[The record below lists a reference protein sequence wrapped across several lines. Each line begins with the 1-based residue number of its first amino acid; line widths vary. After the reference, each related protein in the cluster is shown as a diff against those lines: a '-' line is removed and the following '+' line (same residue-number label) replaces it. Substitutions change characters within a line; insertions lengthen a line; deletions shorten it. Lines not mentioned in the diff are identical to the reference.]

1 LTGLLNLKNLV
12 FTLFLKIIEMLS
24 TYHKALLSFFLVAFY
39 TTGFSQEDIENKYLN
54 VREKSA
60 FLFDQAGIASE
71 EMTKYDVKSYYLDV
85 SVNDTST
92 FIIGNVRIFSE
103 VVADGMSEF
112 VVELI
117 PDMTLDSVFVGQ
129 KKRTVVRDG
138 DLVKVS
144 LEIIPPVGT
153 NLEVRFFYHG
163 TAPMTGFFSGMSNKE
178 DGTWNKWVTYTLS
191 EPFSAKDWFPVKQDL
206 TDKIDSVKV
215 YITVPNGL
223 MAGSNGLL
231 QNIVDDGHGNTR
243 YEWESH
249 YPIDYYLISLAVS
262 DYQEYNVY
270 AHPEGYHDSILIQ
283 NFIYNDPDYLSQKKQ
298 EINETAALI
307 ELFSDKFSLY
317 PFHLEKY
324 GHCIAPMGGGME
336 HQTMTTLSSFSF
348 GLVAHELGHM
358 WFGDNVTCATWQ
370 DIWINEGFA
379 SYTEYVAEQNLRS
392 QEAAD
397 SWMENAHQL
406 AKGRPQ
412 GSVYIPF
419 EDAGNVY
426 RIFDYRLSYKKGA
439 SIIHMIRFELDND
452 TVFFNVLKEFKAQ
465 YGEDVATGLDF
476 KRVLEDVSG
485 KDFTTFF
492 DQWYFGK
499 GFPYFTLS
507 WKQLN
512 DSLLITSIQSAS
524 SNETPFFH
532 MPLELRIE
540 FAENDT
546 LIRIFQTEQV
556 QNFKIKID
564 DFVSNIIV
572 DPHKW
577 SLFELNSISYI
588 EDMPNG
594 NIPYK
599 VFPNPAS
606 DNINIDFYGKTAHRN
621 IKILNLAGKEVL
633 QLNSF
638 DPIVIINIRELASG
652 AYIIQVIEDKGS
664 WNSKLLKK

>member
-1 LTGLLNLKNLV
+1 MRKFVQTLLIL
-12 FTLFLKIIEMLS
+12 LFIVG
-24 TYHKALLSFFLVAFY
+24 H
-39 TTGFSQEDIENKYLN
+39 TTGFSQEVLESKYLN
-54 VREKSA
+54 IREKSA
-60 FLFDQAGIASE
+60 VLFNPEGIASE
-71 EMTKYDVKSYYLDV
+71 EMNKYDVKSYFLDV
-85 SVNDTST
+85 YVDNTST
-92 FIIGNVRIFSE
+92 NISGNVTIYAE
-103 VVADGMSEF
+103 VVQEGMNEF

-117 PDMTLDSVFVGQ
+117 EDMIIDSVQVESKNTTVERVGE
-129 KKRTVVRDG
+129 
-138 DLVKVS
+138 LVKVS
-144 LEIIPPVGT
+144 LQSIPSVSSL
-153 NLEVRFFYHG
+153 LEVRFYYHG
-163 TAPMTGFFSGMSNKE
+163 TVPMEGFFSGMSNKE
-178 DGTWNKWVTYTLS
+178 DATWDKKITWTLS

-206 TDKIDSVKV
+206 ADKIDSVKV
-215 YITVPNGL
+215 YITVPEDL

-231 QNIVDDGHGNTR
+231 KKVTNVGTDRLR

-262 DYQEYNVY
+262 DYQEYNIY

-283 NFIYNDPDYLSQKKQ
+283 NFIYNDASYLSQKKQ

-324 GHCIAPMGGGME
+324 GHCVAPMGGGME
-336 HQTMTTLSSFSF
+336 HQTMTTLSSFNF

-358 WFGDNVTCATWQ
+358 WFGDNVTCANWQ

-397 SWMENAHQL
+397 NWMENAHQL

-419 EDAGNVY
+419 EDAGSEY
-426 RIFDYRLSYKKGA
+426 RIFDYSLSYKKGA

-452 TVFFNVLKEFKAQ
+452 TIFFNVLKEFQAQ
-465 YGEDVATGLDF
+465 YGGGVATGLDF
-476 KRVLEDVSG
+476 KRVLEDLSG
-485 KDFTTFF
+485 KDFTTYF

-499 GFPYFTLS
+499 GFPYFTLG

-512 DSLLITSIQSAS
+512 DSLLITSIQSTS
-524 SNETPFFH
+524 SNETPFFQ
-532 MPLELRIE
+532 MPLELKIE
-540 FAENDT
+540 FAEKDT

-556 QNFKIKID
+556 QDFKIKID
-564 DFVSNIIV
+564 EHISNIIV
-572 DPHKW
+572 DPRKW

-588 EDMPNG
+588 EDIANS

-599 VFPNPAS
+599 IFPNPAS
-606 DNINIDFYGKTAHRN
+606 DKISIDFYGKAAHRK
-621 IKILNLAGKEVL
+621 ITILNLAGKEVM
-633 QLNSF
+633 QLNSS
-638 DPIVIINIRELASG
+638 DPTVIVNIHELASG
-652 AYIIQVIEDKGS
+652 VYIIRVTEDNEI
-664 WNSKLLKK
+664 WNSKLLKE